1 MSYESYCNSKA
12 ALFCAATALML
23 LAAASAADTGQEPVP
38 IEDEPRHILKFE
50 NAHVR
55 FFDVELEPGYRALY
69 HWHRNDGV
77 FVNILP
83 ANTVAQDWGGD
94 SSAREPRAVGETY
107 FIRYSRSPKAHRVSN
122 SDLRPYRVTDTEIL
136 SGCEDRAE
144 WREGQNQTLIL
155 ENDRV
160 FVTRVMLHPGESA
173 ELPGPC
179 SMLVSVSGGDV
190 VIGAS
195 GESNRLTMDRAG
207 FHWRASRLTQ
217 TLTNAGSR
225 VFHGVDI
232 RIKR

>member
-1 MSYESYCNSKA
+1 MSRVSNCNPNA
-12 ALFCAATALML
+12 AVICAATALML
-23 LAAASAADTGQEPVP
+23 LAAAPAADAGQEPVP
-38 IEDEPRHILKFE
+38 IEGEPRHSLKFE

-69 HWHRNDGV
+69 HWHRNDRV

-83 ANTVAQDWGGD
+83 ANTVAQDWGGNP
-94 SSAREPRAVGETY
+94 SAREPRAIGETY

-136 SGCEDRAE
+136 SGCGGQAQ
-144 WREGQNQTLIL
+144 WREGRNQTLIL
-155 ENDRV
+155 QNDRV

-179 SMLVSVSGGDV
+179 GMLVSVSGGDL
-190 VIGAS
+190 VIGAP
-195 GESNRLTMDRAG
+195 GETSPLTMHRAG
-207 FHWRASRLTQ
+207 FHWRTSRLTQ

-225 VFHGVDI
+225 VFQGVDI